1 MSFERRTF
9 LALAGSV
16 PLLLMGNTPPQT
28 NACYDP
34 SALPLS
40 QRSRRRSL
48 GYLDVSSDPAKRC
61 AGCSFFKNSAQ
72 GCGTCQMLSGGP
84 VNAGAVCNSF
94 APAPR

>member
-1 MSFERRTF
+1 MKLERRTF
-9 LALAGSV
+9 LALASSA
-16 PLLLMGNTPPQT
+16 PLLLLGNAPAQT

-48 GYLDVSSDPAKRC
+48 NYQDVSSDPVKHCSA
-61 AGCSFFKNSAQ
+61 CSFFKSAAP